1 MKALSVS
8 SLIVPSAE
16 TNAMHASTVSPRLA
30 AKGSK
35 CLSAK
40 LYCAT
45 LDSLAL
51 TARWPTTVLA
61 RARPGAGRLQAGAR
75 GAGGRQ
81 ASEPVWK
88 SKFYGAF

>member
-16 TNAMHASTVSPRLA
+16 TNAMQASTVSPRLA

-40 LYCAT
+40 LYYAT

-61 RARPGAGRLQAGAR
+61 RARPGAGRL
-75 GAGGRQ
+75 
-81 ASEPVWK
+81 
-88 SKFYGAF
+88 